1 METDWDDGVLE
12 YKVEFFCNRTEY
24 EYEINGRNG
33 CDPQRGTGSGGHG
46 FIRPMLVRRPN
57 HIGIEA
63 AKTAALQH
71 AGISAKDVY
80 DLSEESELDDRIPHY
95 EVEFKSGGIEYGYE
109 IDASTGAVLQYE
121 REQDD

>member
-1 METDWDDGVLE
+1 MEQDQEDTAS
-12 YKVEFFCNRTEY
+12 
-24 EYEINGRNG
+24 
-33 CDPQRGTGSGGHG
+33 SGDAGAAA
-46 FIRPMLVRRPN
+46 N

-80 DLSEESELDDRIPHY
+80 DLSVESELDDRIPHY

>member
-1 METDWDDGVLE
+1 MLE

-24 EYEINGRNG
+24 EYEINGA
-33 CDPQRGTGSGGHG
+33 TGAILSVEQDQEDTASSGDAGAAA
-46 FIRPMLVRRPN
+46 N

-80 DLSEESELDDRIPHY
+80 DLSVESELDDRIPHY